1 MCTSHYNLNDWA
13 EFGLGIAGAEQREKL
28 MQSHL
33 EGCMECQKT
42 VRIWKRVRDMAGQE
56 ESFLPPESA
65 VHYARTLYRVFPP
78 VQSGSTL
85 IQLARLIFDSR
96 SQPALAGVRG
106 GTAGPDRFVFQG
118 GSLVLDVMVE
128 PRLEGEPISL
138 LGQIF
143 DPQNP
148 ADLYD
153 NLPVAL
159 VRDAG
164 EMARTTTNR
173 AGEFHLSFTPDQ
185 NLLLVVQLRH
195 QAVLVSPLTVCG
207 SQNYSS

>member
-1 MCTSHYNLNDWA
+1 MCTNHYNLDDWA

-28 MQSHL
+28 QSHL
-33 EGCMECQKT
+33 DEGCMECAKT
-42 VRIWKRVRDMAGQE
+42 VRIWKRVRDMAVQE
-56 ESFLPPESA
+56 DSFLPPESA
-65 VHYARTLYRVFPP
+65 IRYARTLYRVFPP
-78 VQSGSTL
+78 VESGSTL

-106 GTAGPDRFVFQG
+106 GTAGPDRFLFQG
-118 GSLVLDVMVE
+118 ADLVLDVLVE

-138 LGQIF
+138 VGQIF

-148 ADLYD
+148 ANLYD

-164 EMARTTTNR
+164 ELARTTTNQS
-173 AGEFHLSFTPDQ
+173 GEFHLSFSPAQD
-185 NLLLVVQLRH
+185 LLLLVQLRH
-195 QAVLVSPLTVCG
+195 QAVLVSPLPVCG
-207 SQNYSS
+207 SKN